1 MTSIRNRLIIF
12 AAVAAGIAGGLG
24 AIIYAQM
31 NPAAEGATL
40 NTVHVL
46 FCAGLGAVIGVG
58 LGFFLSTSLTESID
72 EIIRVVDNV
81 TMGDFES
88 RARVRTNDE
97 VERLA
102 QGLNH
107 MLDRI
112 STLVEKEADRDRMQS
127 QIMELLDIVTA
138 ASEGDFTKKAHVTE
152 DTFGSLADSFN
163 LMVEE
168 LSGLIAR
175 VRTAAEQV
183 STTTQQILVS
193 TEQMAQGA
201 EDQALQIANTS
212 TAIDEMSV
220 SIQRV
225 SDNAD
230 SAAGAAR
237 KAVQVAQQGGDIVN
251 RTVERLQKMR
261 ASVQDTAAKIKVLGE
276 SSLEIG
282 EIVKVIEDIA
292 NRTNL
297 LALNATIEAA
307 KAGEAG
313 RGFAV
318 VADEVRKLAERSSK
332 ATNDIATLIQSIQS
346 ETTAAVRAME
356 QGVAEVEQ
364 GVAMADESGRALQ
377 QIVQV
382 INQASDLIQEIS
394 MSAKQQAKA
403 SSGIVESMELI
414 SRISKQTAAGAQQA
428 SQATTQ
434 LSNMSE
440 QLRDSVKMF
449 RLAP

>member
-1 MTSIRNRLIIF
+1 MTVKIRLMIFAGLAGLVAALAASLIGQNYTDN
-12 AAVAAGIAGGLG
+12 AAVA
-24 AIIYAQM
+24 YAL
-31 NPAAEGATL
+31 P
-40 NTVHVL
+40 
-46 FCAGLGAVIGVG
+46 AVIGAAVG
-58 LGFFLSTSLTESID
+58 AFAGLIASGGMIDSLD
-72 EIIRVVDNV
+72 EITRVVENV
-81 TMGDFES
+81 TMGDFDS
-88 RARVRTNDE
+88 RARVNSGDE

-102 QGLNH
+102 VALNQ

-112 STLVEKEADRDRMQS
+112 GALVEKEADRDRMQN

-168 LSGLIAR
+168 LSNLINR

-183 STTTQQILVS
+183 SSTTQEILVS

-261 ASVQDTAAKIKVLGE
+261 STVQDTAAKIKVLGE

-332 ATNDIATLIQSIQS
+332 ATNDIATLIQSIQA
-346 ETTAAVRAME
+346 ETSAAVRAME
-356 QGVAEVEQ
+356 QGTAEVEQ

-414 SRISKQTAAGAQQA
+414 SRISKQTAAGAQQT

-434 LSNMSE
+434 LGNMSE

-449 RLAP
+449 RLAAM

>member
-1 MTSIRNRLIIF
+1 MSLKVKLILANVLS
-12 AAVAAGIAGGLG
+12 AAITAIVFLALAVVFKDDANGINLTQLGVAGTLLGIIAS
-24 AIIYAQM
+24 
-31 NPAAEGATL
+31 
-40 NTVHVL
+40 
-46 FCAGLGAVIGVG
+46 AVIGAISSGAVSDP
-58 LGFFLSTSLTESID
+58 LDSIA
-72 EIIRVVDNV
+72 RTVDSV
-81 TMGDFES
+81 TMGNFQS
-88 RARVRTNDE
+88 RARVQTGDE
-97 VERLA
+97 FERLA
-102 QGLNH
+102 GSLNH
-107 MLDRI
+107 MLERI
-112 STLVEKEADRDRMQS
+112 GQLAEKEADRERMQQ
-127 QIMELLDIVTA
+127 QIMELLAIVSA
-138 ASEGDFTKKAHVTE
+138 ASEGDFTKRAHVTE

-163 LMVEE
+163 VMVSE
-168 LSGLIAR
+168 LSQLIDR
-175 VRTAAEQV
+175 VRRAAEQV
-183 STTTQQILVS
+183 SSTTQQILVS

-230 SAAGAAR
+230 SAANAAR
-237 KAVQVAQQGGDIVN
+237 KAVEVAQQGGEVIN
-251 RTVERLQKMR
+251 RAIERMQKIRATV
-261 ASVQDTAAKIKVLGE
+261 ADTAQKIKVLGE

-307 KAGEAG
+307 KAGDAG

-346 ETTAAVRAME
+346 ETAAAVRSME
-356 QGVAEVEQ
+356 QGTAEVEQ
-364 GVAMADESGRALQ
+364 GVMMADEAGRSLA
-377 QIVQV
+377 QIVAV
-382 INQASDLIQEIS
+382 VNQSSDLIQEIS

-428 SQATTQ
+428 SAATTQ

-440 QLRDSVKMF
+440 QLRESVKMF
-449 RLAP
+449 RLV